1 MSAPS
6 SDIHPTTAPVV
17 TGVHLVGSVN
27 SPDAESTFRA
37 VAEHVGPLAHRIPD
51 GEVGERFYWI
61 QFQNF
66 RFDATAGLERVGE
79 PGFMIR
85 DLFDS
90 RQLRII
96 EGVDAASI
104 VLPDLGY
111 ASAALESYA
120 TFRELR
126 DAGVIAPGTRFQV
139 SLPTPIGVVGA
150 FFRAEDRAAFEPV
163 YERAMFAELDR
174 IVDGIPHGDLAIQWD
189 NAVEFAILESS
200 RVRTSPIESWF
211 GDPLIG
217 IVERAHRQ
225 IGAVPAGVEVGM
237 HLCYGDVEEQH
248 FVQPDDTGTLAAV
261 LAAVLDGAPRTIDF
275 VHLPVPIERSD
286 AAYFAP
292 LADVDVPE
300 ETELVLG
307 LVHHEDGLPG
317 ALARVEAARTALD
330 RFGIATECGFGRGPA
345 DRTAPLLELHR
356 QVAGAVDAEVA

>member
-1 MSAPS
+1 MPAQPS
-6 SDIHPTTAPVV
+6 DTHAATAPVV

-27 SPDAESTFRA
+27 SPDAASTFRT
-37 VAEHVGPLAHRIPD
+37 VAEHVGPLARRIPD

-66 RFDATAGLERVGE
+66 RFDATDGLERVGE

-85 DLFDS
+85 DLFDA
-90 RQLRII
+90 RPLRIA
-96 EGVDAASI
+96 EGVDPASI

-120 TFRELR
+120 TFRALR
-126 DAGVIAPGTRFQV
+126 DTGVIAPGTRFQV

-150 FFRAEDRAAFEPV
+150 FFQPADRAAFEPV
-163 YERAMFAELDR
+163 YEAAVFAELDR
-174 IVDGIPHGDLAIQWD
+174 IVTGIPHEDLAIQWD

-200 RVRTSPIESWF
+200 RVRAFPIESWF
-211 GDPLIG
+211 GDPLTG

-248 FVQPDDTGTLAAV
+248 FVQPDDAGTLARV
-261 LAAVLDGAPRTIDF
+261 LAAVLRDAPRTVDF

-292 LADVDVPE
+292 LADVDLPAG
-300 ETELVLG
+300 TELVLG

-317 ALARVEAARTALD
+317 ALARIEAARTAVD
-330 RFGIATECGFGRGPA
+330 RFGIGTECGFGRGPA
-345 DRTAPLLELHR
+345 DRTVPLLDLHR
-356 QVAGAVDAEVA
+356 QVVEAVDAQVA